1 MKHDYESD
9 ESIDYTNESNGNLT
23 GDEYY
28 EIKTSQQLFT
38 DVKQ

>member
-1 MKHDYESD
+1 MKVMNLL
-9 ESIDYTNESNGNLT
+9 SILTSPNGNLT